1 MISQNEID
9 ELCSHILHTDIW
21 KQKVTDWLTHDGV
34 FSETTDHTNQEV
46 FSQLSS
52 NEELAS
58 EIIKC
63 TLTQVNED
71 QWTVDI
77 WKEKL
82 KKQGKSFDL
91 TLKITFNYL
100 TCLHYLYGLEVL
112 QAWKLLYKHKIMWT
126 PHNSNMNRK
135 YNGRTK
141 FYFDIDAAEFEIP
154 RQPDPPKSSDRSKSP
169 DNRPDDP
176 MEIGALLTTL
186 KTCT

>member
-1 MISQNEID
+1 MTIYCRCMISQNEID

-77 WKEKL
+77 WKQKL

-91 TLKITFNYL
+91 TPSTALIF
-100 TCLHYLYGLEVL
+100 EVRLNEKNL
-112 QAWKLLYKHKIMWT
+112 QNLPRRNTKKGTGTK
-126 PHNSNMNRK
+126 
-135 YNGRTK
+135 GR
-141 FYFDIDAAEFEIP
+141 P
-154 RQPDPPKSSDRSKSP
+154 VSWV
-169 DNRPDDP
+169 
-176 MEIGALLTTL
+176 
-186 KTCT
+186 